1 MVNQVMMFAC
11 VGISSGLVNMLV
23 YNCALLCLQMLVG
36 NHDFDFLI
44 AQFFGFVVN
53 VAWGF
58 WLNRRYV
65 FTSPEEQAVP
75 WQTALLKVYATYAFT
90 GIGLSSLLSLVWV
103 YVFDIPKEILTLLND
118 TLCFPVTFL
127 LNKYWSFSKTSNR

>member
-1 MVNQVMMFAC
+1 MPMQVVLFAA
-11 VGISSGLVNMLV
+11 VGISSGLVNMV
-23 YNCALLCLQMLVG
+23 IYNSVLLCLQLLG
-36 NHDFDFLI
+36 SSHEFDFLI

-75 WQTALLKVYATYAFT
+75 WQKALLKVYITYAFT
-90 GIGLSSLLSLVWV
+90 GIGLSSILSLIWV
-103 YVFDIPKEILTLLND
+103 YAFDVPKEILTVLND
-118 TLCFPVTFL
+118 TLCFPVTYL
-127 LNKYWSFSKTSNR
+127 LNKYWSFRKA